1 MEEGI
6 LVLEDGTLFR
16 GRAFGALDATCGEVV
31 FNTSLTGYQ
40 EILTDP
46 SYAGQIITMT
56 MPQIGNT
63 GINTLDAEARQ
74 PFARGLIV
82 RDLSVSVSS
91 WRAEEKLET
100 WMQRHG
106 LFGLSGPDTRALTR
120 QLRSGGTL
128 RGILAAGAEARDVP
142 ALLER
147 VKASPSM
154 TGADLAREV
163 TCNAPYTWQ
172 EPELAPWLGGTGSS
186 RALLQSLAQARC
198 SDTPPKIFEVVAL
211 DFGIKRSILRQLA
224 SHGCRVTV
232 VPADTSADAILERRP
247 DGVFLSNGP
256 GDPEA
261 VTYAIETT
269 RKLLGKLPLFG
280 ICLGH
285 QLLGLAL
292 GGSTFKLKFG
302 HRGGNHPVQDLRTG
316 KVAITSQ
323 NHGFAVLPSSLPAGV
338 ELTHLNLNDQ
348 TCEGLEHADLRAFS
362 IQYHP
367 EAGPGPHDAFEHF
380 GRFRALMER
389 SG

>member
-6 LVLEDGTLFR
+6 LVLEDGTFFR

-63 GINTLDAEARQ
+63 GVNTLDAEARQ

-120 QLRSGGTL
+120 LLRSGGTL
-128 RGILAAGAEARDVP
+128 RGILAAGAEARDLP
-142 ALLER
+142 ALLEK

-154 TGADLAREV
+154 VGADLVRDV
-163 TCNAPYTWQ
+163 TCAAPYAWQ
-172 EPELAPWLGGTGSS
+172 EPELTPWLGGTGATRS
-186 RALLQSLAQARC
+186 LLQTLASAR
-198 SDTPPKIFEVVAL
+198 SSATPPRIFDVVAL

-232 VPADTSADAILERRP
+232 VPAHTSAEAILERQP
-247 DGVFLSNGP
+247 DGIFLSNGP

-261 VTYAIETT
+261 VTYAIKTT
-269 RKLLGKLPLFG
+269 QQLLGKVPLFG

-285 QLLGLAL
+285 QLLGWAL
-292 GGSTFKLKFG
+292 GGSTYKLKFG

-316 KVAITSQ
+316 KVAITAQ

-338 ELTHLNLNDQ
+338 QVTHVNLNDQ
-348 TCEGLEHADLRAFS
+348 TCEGLEQPDLRAFS

-380 GRFRALMER
+380 GRFRALMEQEP
-389 SG
+389 